1 MRSLLIIAQAG
12 SDSARKL
19 QDAFRNQRPGEV
31 SPFETTAQ
39 FIVVMLLVVAALFC
53 VIKLTQRRSMPAAAR
68 NPRRFFSQM
77 LRKLGAGPVDRI
89 ILQRAAR
96 HAGMEHPAMML
107 LGPELMEKYAGT
119 WADRIAVPI
128 IRENV
133 RHRIERISRRAFAS
147 AN

>member
-1 MRSLLIIAQAG
+1 MNKLLLLADTG

-39 FIVVMLLVVAALFC
+39 FLIVLVLVMAALFI

-77 LRKLGAGPVDRI
+77 LKKLGAGWLDRI
-89 ILQRAAR
+89 ILHRVAR
-96 HAGMEHPAMML
+96 HAGIAHPAMML
-107 LGPELMEKYAGT
+107 ISPELLEKHAGS
-119 WADRIAVPI
+119 WADRISVPF
-128 IRENV
+128 IRDSI
-133 RHRIERISRRAFAS
+133 RQRITRIANRAFAS
-147 AN
+147 AV